1 MIGTIKTGGT
11 ITAIFAILIGGG
23 GSLAKNDDIDYE
35 IAQLQNTLSQ
45 EIPKIVPNPVIA
57 RCVVDDIIS
66 KHSTELRIK
75 SLLPWE
81 NEIGDSKAFSDEQ
94 LAHATRKCARKANNM
109 TVQLR

>member
-1 MIGTIKTGGT
+1 MIGTVKTGGT

-35 IAQLQNTLSQ
+35 VARLRNTLSQ
-45 EIPKIVPNPVIA
+45 EIPKIVPNPVVA
-57 RCVVDDIIS
+57 RCVIDDIVS
-66 KHSTELRIK
+66 KRNTELRVK

-81 NEIGDSKAFSDEQ
+81 NEISDSEHLSDEQ
-94 LAHATRKCARKANNM
+94 IAQTTRRCARNVHNM